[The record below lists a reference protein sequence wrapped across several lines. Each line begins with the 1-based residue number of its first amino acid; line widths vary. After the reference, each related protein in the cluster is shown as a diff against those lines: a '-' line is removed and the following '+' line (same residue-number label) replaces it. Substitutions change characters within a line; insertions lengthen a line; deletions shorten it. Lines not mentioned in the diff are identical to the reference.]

1 MAFEKIEN
9 ADLIGKM
16 IAELADV
23 PELTA
28 DELKKRFDA
37 ASKDVIIPKFNKLID
52 ALAALSAASNI
63 GMNPPEGIT
72 AEQNIAAV
80 ITALAVSVKSNSDSS
95 HTHRNKAVID
105 AITADAKKKYDD
117 LVSLFSAI
125 KTISNVVKDDSTLLP
140 TGKAIVDYV
149 KELGGGDMLKAT
161 YDSDDDGVVDDAS
174 KLGGQAPA
182 YYQKSTDST
191 LQTDNKTVTGAINE
205 VYGMAQNGGKNLIGE
220 DFSSEKSYTVGKH
233 VINGN
238 SRYRFIVDHPA
249 GPWDASHVE
258 EIPVDK
264 EMEDLNE
271 NLNIR
276 YNKDTDKVQIFF
288 NGVWTDWQYGNMVKK
303 YLYIAGDE
311 CTDLTNGYVV
321 GYYSLH
327 CTGSKVS
334 NSNYLQINVSGEKK
348 YTTYAWVITKNAI
361 STKGY
366 TKLRAKFYTSKSTLK
381 AKISLSS
388 KYIAGAQSGDT
399 AYPPIVVKTSALAP
413 TTLTEVEIDISG
425 YQGNY
430 YVVFGA
436 TDCIETGSVYCSEI
450 WLER

>member
-52 ALAALSAASNI
+52 ALAAVSAASNI

-80 ITALAVSVKSNSDSS
+80 IASLAVSVKSNSESS
-95 HTHRNKAVID
+95 HTHSNKAVID
-105 AITADAKKKYDD
+105 AITADVKKKYDN
-117 LVSLFSAI
+117 LVLLFSAI

-182 YYQKSTDST
+182 YYQKSTDNT
-191 LQTDNKTVTGAINE
+191 LQTNNKTVTGAINE

-264 EMEDLNE
+264 EVEDLTE
-271 NLNIR
+271 NMVPNYNNMSTLYHSNSDIIDQVTTI
-276 YNKDTDKVQIFF
+276 NKDGWLQCVAKTAAATGMPFIRLYINNVMVYEK
-288 NGVWTDWQYGNMVKK
+288 NGIRTNYSYAWSPLFRVKK
-303 YLYIAGDE
+303 GD
-311 CTDLTNGYVV
+311 
-321 GYYSLH
+321 
-327 CTGSKVS
+327 
-334 NSNYLQINVSGEKK
+334 IIK
-348 YTTYAWVITKNAI
+348 YTLTTETSDGLKE
-361 STKGY
+361 
-366 TKLRAKFYTSKSTLK
+366 LRFYL
-381 AKISLSS
+381 
-388 KYIAGAQSGDT
+388 
-399 AYPPIVVKTSALAP
+399 P
-413 TTLTEVEIDISG
+413 
-425 YQGNY
+425 
-430 YVVFGA
+430 
-436 TDCIETGSVYCSEI
+436 
-450 WLER
+450 

>member
-9 ADLIGKM
+9 ADLSGKM
-16 IAELADV
+16 ISELADV

-95 HTHRNKAVID
+95 HTHSNKVVID
-105 AITADAKKKYDD
+105 AITADVKKKYDN
-117 LVSLFSAI
+117 LVLLFSAI

-182 YYQKSTDST
+182 YYQKSTDNT

-258 EIPVDK
+258 EILVDK

-271 NLNIR
+271 
-276 YNKDTDKVQIFF
+276 KMDADKIIIGTFAIDF
-288 NGVWTDWQYGNMVKK
+288 NGGIGYLPYNHYPEYEKEPICIAMIVGTQRYGM
-303 YLYIAGDE
+303 
-311 CTDLTNGYVV
+311 TVV
-321 GYYSLH
+321 P
-327 CTGSKVS
+327 
-334 NSNYLQINVSGEKK
+334 SNYKDGRIELYTDAAINGNLYVSYFIG
-348 YTTYAWVITKNAI
+348 
-361 STKGY
+361 
-366 TKLRAKFYTSKSTLK
+366 LRK
-381 AKISLSS
+381 
-388 KYIAGAQSGDT
+388 
-399 AYPPIVVKTSALAP
+399 
-413 TTLTEVEIDISG
+413 
-425 YQGNY
+425 
-430 YVVFGA
+430 
-436 TDCIETGSVYCSEI
+436 
-450 WLER
+450 

>member
-9 ADLIGKM
+9 ADLSGKM
-16 IAELADV
+16 ISELSDV

-80 ITALAVSVKSNSDSS
+80 ITALAVSVKSNSDLS
-95 HTHRNKAVID
+95 HSHSNKAVID

-125 KTISNVVKDDSTLLP
+125 KTVSNVVKDDSTLLP

-182 YYQKSTDST
+182 YYQKSTDNT

-271 NLNIR
+271 KMQCGTFDFTISQQEAGYFVQFPKEFKKIPVVTFSIER
-276 YNKDTDKVQIFF
+276 VGFTDTTHYHIQGGYTTTKQFAFLAV
-288 NGVWTDWQYGNMVKK
+288 
-303 YLYIAGDE
+303 
-311 CTDLTNGYVV
+311 CTDQGT
-321 GYYSLH
+321 LH
-327 CTGSKVS
+327 PSC
-334 NSNYLQINVSGEKK
+334 
-348 YTTYAWVITKNAI
+348 
-361 STKGY
+361 
-366 TKLRAKFYTSKSTLK
+366 K
-381 AKISLSS
+381 AHW
-388 KYIAGAQSGDT
+388 IAME
-399 AYPPIVVKTSALAP
+399 P
-413 TTLTEVEIDISG
+413 
-425 YQGNY
+425 
-430 YVVFGA
+430 
-436 TDCIETGSVYCSEI
+436 
-450 WLER
+450 

>member
-52 ALAALSAASNI
+52 ALAAVSAASNI

-80 ITALAVSVKSNSDSS
+80 IAALAVSVKSNSESS
-95 HTHRNKAVID
+95 HTHSNKAVID
-105 AITADAKKKYDD
+105 AITADVKKKYDD

-174 KLGGQAPA
+174 KLGGQLPA
-182 YYQKSTDST
+182 YYQKSTDNT
-191 LQTDNKTVTGAINE
+191 LQTDNKTVAGAINE
-205 VYGMAQNGGKNLIGE
+205 VYGMAQTGGKNLIGE
-220 DFSSEKSYTVGKH
+220 DFSPEKSYTVGKH

-249 GPWDASHVE
+249 GPWDANHVE

-271 NLNIR
+271 KIGSVLLWENQKLSEYFTAQKI
-276 YNKDTDKVQIFF
+276 
-288 NGVWTDWQYGNMVKK
+288 
-303 YLYIAGDE
+303 LL
-311 CTDLTNGYVV
+311 DL
-321 GYYSLH
+321 
-327 CTGSKVS
+327 
-334 NSNYLQINVSGEKK
+334 
-348 YTTYAWVITKNAI
+348 
-361 STKGY
+361 
-366 TKLRAKFYTSKSTLK
+366 
-381 AKISLSS
+381 S
-388 KYIAGAQSGDT
+388 KYETIIIVHMPSI
-399 AYPPIVVKTSALAP
+399 AYPTVYMTQMSFKTSDGTVAVLNAAIMGQ
-413 TTLTEVEIDISG
+413 TLWRTATIDDSG
-425 YQGNY
+425 ITFSGGVYGGDASPSD
-430 YVVFGA
+430 GA
-436 TDCIETGSVYCSEI
+436 CIPVRIYGKS
-450 WLER
+450 

>member
-52 ALAALSAASNI
+52 ALAAVSAASNI

-80 ITALAVSVKSNSDSS
+80 IAALAVSVKSNSESS
-95 HTHRNKAVID
+95 HTHSNKAVID
-105 AITADAKKKYDD
+105 AITADVKKKYDN
-117 LVSLFSAI
+117 LVLLFSAI

-161 YDSDDDGVVDDAS
+161 YDSDNDGVVDNAS

-182 YYQKSTDST
+182 YYQKSTDNT
-191 LQTDNKTVTGAINE
+191 LQTDNKTVAGAINE
-205 VYGMAQNGGKNLIGE
+205 VHGMAQNGGKNLIGE
-220 DFSSEKSYTVGKH
+220 DFSPEKSYTVGKH

-238 SRYRFIVDHPA
+238 SRYKFIVDHPA

-271 NLNIR
+271 KMAVEYGSFNPSNTSIIIIQGSPIIIKYGKICYVHMVLSIKQYLNTEDI
-276 YNKDTDKVQIFF
+276 I
-288 NGVWTDWQYGNMVKK
+288 
-303 YLYIAGDE
+303 GDISFKPNS
-311 CTDLTNGYVV
+311 DITN
-321 GYYSLH
+321 
-327 CTGSKVS
+327 
-334 NSNYLQINVSGEKK
+334 IPI
-348 YTTYAWVITKNAI
+348 YTEGTNQ
-361 STKGY
+361 
-366 TKLRAKFYTSKSTLK
+366 
-381 AKISLSS
+381 
-388 KYIAGAQSGDT
+388 QSGIHAFSLCSTGQIKAFSSMPEGGYIFDIM
-399 AYPPIVVKTSALAP
+399 Y
-413 TTLTEVEIDISG
+413 EV
-425 YQGNY
+425 
-430 YVVFGA
+430 A
-436 TDCIETGSVYCSEI
+436 
-450 WLER
+450 

>member
-52 ALAALSAASNI
+52 ALAAVSAASNI

-80 ITALAVSVKSNSDSS
+80 IAALAVSVKSNSESS
-95 HTHRNKAVID
+95 HTHSNKAVID
-105 AITADAKKKYDD
+105 AITADVKKKYDN
-117 LVSLFSAI
+117 LVLLFSAI

-182 YYQKSTDST
+182 YYQKSTDNT

-258 EIPVDK
+258 EILVDK

-271 NLNIR
+271 KTKEVYKSEAPFAVSQTVHMSCIENDSENSVYLISSYR
-276 YNKDTDKVQIFF
+276 YAFAGSMVLTRKDIVEGNWGEGFTIFAQDPGHYWVF
-288 NGVWTDWQYGNMVKK
+288 KLTSNF
-303 YLYIAGDE
+303 
-311 CTDLTNGYVV
+311 DLTLV
-321 GYYSLH
+321 
-327 CTGSKVS
+327 T
-334 NSNYLQINVSGEKK
+334 NYECDLP
-348 YTTYAWVITKNAI
+348 YI
-361 STKGY
+361 SVTR
-366 TKLRAKFYTSKSTLK
+366 L
-381 AKISLSS
+381 
-388 KYIAGAQSGDT
+388 
-399 AYPPIVVKTSALAP
+399 
-413 TTLTEVEIDISG
+413 
-425 YQGNY
+425 
-430 YVVFGA
+430 
-436 TDCIETGSVYCSEI
+436 
-450 WLER
+450 

>member
-95 HTHRNKAVID
+95 HSHSNKAVID

-182 YYQKSTDST
+182 YYQKSTDNT
-191 LQTDNKTVTGAINE
+191 LQTDNKTVAGAINE
-205 VYGMAQNGGKNLIGE
+205 VYGMAKNGGKNLIGE
-220 DFSSEKSYTVGKH
+220 DFSPEKSYTVGKH

-238 SRYRFIVDHPA
+238 SRYRFIEDHPA

-264 EMEDLNE
+264 EVEDLTEKMNAE
-271 NLNIR
+271 PIILLDDDKSRGAGTYTLKESLSNFRKINIIACA
-276 YNKDTDKVQIFF
+276 T
-288 NGVWTDWQYGNMVKK
+288 T
-303 YLYIAGDE
+303 AGDNTTSFE
-311 CTDLTNGYVV
+311 VPVCAFKNLPTHSPGFLFTILGSTQFIYVQYV
-321 GYYSLH
+321 ND
-327 CTGSKVS
+327 TTITIDS
-334 NSNYLQINVSGEKK
+334 NSASF
-348 YTTYAWVITKNAI
+348 
-361 STKGY
+361 
-366 TKLRAKFYTSKSTLK
+366 LRTIYGIK
-381 AKISLSS
+381 
-388 KYIAGAQSGDT
+388 
-399 AYPPIVVKTSALAP
+399 
-413 TTLTEVEIDISG
+413 
-425 YQGNY
+425 
-430 YVVFGA
+430 
-436 TDCIETGSVYCSEI
+436 
-450 WLER
+450 

>member
-9 ADLIGKM
+9 ADLSGKM
-16 IAELADV
+16 ISELADV

-95 HTHRNKAVID
+95 HTHSNKAVID

-117 LVSLFSAI
+117 IVSLFSAI

-174 KLGGQAPA
+174 KLGGQLPA
-182 YYQKSTDST
+182 YYQKSTDNT
-191 LQTDNKTVTGAINE
+191 LQTDNKTVAGAINE

-220 DFSSEKSYTVGKH
+220 DFSPEKSYTVGKH

-258 EIPVDK
+258 EILVDK
-264 EMEDLNE
+264 EVEDLTE
-271 NLNIR
+271 NLQNHGKI
-276 YNKDTDKVQIFF
+276 
-288 NGVWTDWQYGNMVKK
+288 VK
-303 YLYIAGDE
+303 LLDNLSV
-311 CTDLTNGYVV
+311 TT
-321 GYYSLH
+321 S
-327 CTGSKVS
+327 
-334 NSNYLQINVSGEKK
+334 EK
-348 YTTYAWVITKNAI
+348 TVTVDDITKYRYLVI
-361 STKGY
+361 
-366 TKLRAKFYTSKSTLK
+366 
-381 AKISLSS
+381 
-388 KYIAGAQSGDT
+388 
-399 AYPPIVVKTSALAP
+399 
-413 TTLTEVEIDISG
+413 
-425 YQGNY
+425 
-430 YVVFGA
+430 VFGGFSCMIPPELFKIKVKNYVNTTA
-436 TDCIETGSVYCSEI
+436 TSSDYLVSLIATYKSDTSISYILNIGSTSNKFSLYGVM
-450 WLER
+450 

>member
-9 ADLIGKM
+9 ADLSGKM
-16 IAELADV
+16 ISELADV

-95 HTHRNKAVID
+95 HSHNNKAVID

-117 LVSLFSAI
+117 LVLLFSAI

-161 YDSDDDGVVDDAS
+161 YDSDNDGVVDNAS

-182 YYQKSTDST
+182 YYQKSTDNT
-191 LQTDNKTVTGAINE
+191 LQTDNKTVAGAINE

-264 EMEDLNE
+264 EMEDLTE
-271 NLNIR
+271 
-276 YNKDTDKVQIFF
+276 K
-288 NGVWTDWQYGNMVKK
+288 TDWTKVSFVGSSNSIDEAISNKKCANVPNTAKEITVDITVKRNSDTTIKFSQSIKTYGE
-303 YLYIAGDE
+303 YCG
-311 CTDLTNGYVV
+311 
-321 GYYSLH
+321 GYYNSEKYYASYQIVYRRDIIMLYK
-327 CTGSKVS
+327 SWLKVVDNGTAYD
-334 NSNYLQINVSGEKK
+334 NSNTVQVD
-348 YTTYAWVITKNAI
+348 V
-361 STKGY
+361 
-366 TKLRAKFYTSKSTLK
+366 
-381 AKISLSS
+381 
-388 KYIAGAQSGDT
+388 
-399 AYPPIVVKTSALAP
+399 
-413 TTLTEVEIDISG
+413 
-425 YQGNY
+425 Y
-430 YVVFGA
+430 Y
-436 TDCIETGSVYCSEI
+436 
-450 WLER
+450 R

>member
-9 ADLIGKM
+9 ADLSGKM
-16 IAELADV
+16 ISELADV

-63 GMNPPEGIT
+63 GMNPPKGIT

-80 ITALAVSVKSNSDSS
+80 ITALAVSVKSNSDLS
-95 HTHRNKAVID
+95 HSHSNKAVID

-182 YYQKSTDST
+182 YYQKSTDNT

-238 SRYRFIVDHPA
+238 SRYRFIVDHSA

-258 EIPVDK
+258 EILVDK
-264 EMEDLNE
+264 EMEDLT
-271 NLNIR
+271 
-276 YNKDTDKVQIFF
+276 KKMDADKIIIGTFAIDF
-288 NGVWTDWQYGNMVKK
+288 NGGIGYLPYNHYPEYEKEPICIAMIVGTQRYGM
-303 YLYIAGDE
+303 
-311 CTDLTNGYVV
+311 TVV
-321 GYYSLH
+321 P
-327 CTGSKVS
+327 
-334 NSNYLQINVSGEKK
+334 SNYKDGRIELYTDAAINGNLYVSYFIG
-348 YTTYAWVITKNAI
+348 
-361 STKGY
+361 
-366 TKLRAKFYTSKSTLK
+366 LRK
-381 AKISLSS
+381 
-388 KYIAGAQSGDT
+388 
-399 AYPPIVVKTSALAP
+399 
-413 TTLTEVEIDISG
+413 
-425 YQGNY
+425 
-430 YVVFGA
+430 
-436 TDCIETGSVYCSEI
+436 
-450 WLER
+450 

>member
-52 ALAALSAASNI
+52 ALAAVSAASNI

-80 ITALAVSVKSNSDSS
+80 IAALAVSVKSNSESS
-95 HTHRNKAVID
+95 HTHNNKAVID
-105 AITADAKKKYDD
+105 AITADVKKKYDN
-117 LVSLFSAI
+117 LVLLFSAI

-174 KLGGQAPA
+174 KLGGQLPA
-182 YYQKSTDST
+182 YYQKSTDNT
-191 LQTDNKTVTGAINE
+191 LQTYNKTVAGAINE

-220 DFSSEKSYTVGKH
+220 DFSPEKSYTVGKH

-258 EIPVDK
+258 EILVDK
-264 EMEDLNE
+264 EVEDLNE
-271 NLNIR
+271 NLNKKASTGHAYIH
-276 YNKDTDKVQIFF
+276 DT
-288 NGVWTDWQYGNMVKK
+288 W
-303 YLYIAGDE
+303 
-311 CTDLTNGYVV
+311 
-321 GYYSLH
+321 
-327 CTGSKVS
+327 
-334 NSNYLQINVSGEKK
+334 
-348 YTTYAWVITKNAI
+348 
-361 STKGY
+361 
-366 TKLRAKFYTSKSTLK
+366 YTSEFNANQNKLIIGHSVESGNVAGHFCYLACAAESADNTPKLY
-381 AKISLSS
+381 KISGDVTPLFNWNNGLSLGIGAS
-388 KYIAGAQSGDT
+388 SQQWLNVDLIALS
-399 AYPPIVVKTSALAP
+399 
-413 TTLTEVEIDISG
+413 
-425 YQGNY
+425 N
-430 YVVFGA
+430 
-436 TDCIETGSVYCSEI
+436 
-450 WLER
+450 